1 MTPRAFTPE
10 KTMLLLIDV
19 QEKLFP
25 AIANGEA
32 LRENLHRLA
41 EAMNH
46 LSIPM
51 LLTEQY
57 PKGLGGTL
65 PTLKAIATST
75 TSHRT
80 FEKTSFSCCGE
91 KGFLELLDS
100 MNRSQIVLCGIET
113 HVCVLSTTMELLE
126 RGFDVAVAA
135 DATGSRNP
143 EHHQLA
149 LAAMRQCGALVV
161 PVETVVYQLV
171 GKAGTDL
178 FKRILPLFR

>member
-1 MTPRAFTPE
+1 VKPRIFTPE
-10 KTMLLLIDV
+10 KTMFLLIDV

-32 LRENLHRLA
+32 LRGNLHRLA
-41 EAMNH
+41 EAMKH
-46 LSIPM
+46 LSIPT

-57 PKGLGGTL
+57 TKGLGDTL
-65 PTLKAIATST
+65 SALKAIVTST

-91 KGFLELLDS
+91 EGFLELLDS
-100 MNRSQIVLCGIET
+100 MNRPQIVLCGIET
-113 HVCVLSTTMELLE
+113 HICVLSTTMGLLE

-149 LAAMRQCGALVV
+149 LDAMRQCGALVV
-161 PVETVVYQLV
+161 PVETIVYQLV
-171 GKAGTDL
+171 GKSGTDL
-178 FKRILPLFR
+178 FKRILPLFK